1 MSVTRGTATGTGTGT
16 GTATGTS
23 AATHHRGRP
32 RGRHAAPPAL
42 ESSLYVFAL
51 LLPPALLLQR
61 QNWAV
66 PNTGLGTGLGLVVAV
81 MAAAATLAL
90 IASGTLPPL
99 PKDGPVPALLLVWLV
114 AVYASYYA
122 WAIDGVRVAPLF
134 ADIGL
139 MQFTLEAV
147 FVLGLMSALHIQRH
161 LWMFV
166 KILVFCGGVY
176 GGLLVATAAI
186 GTEFSTELR
195 LPLLIDAGALADV
208 EAMRAGF
215 VRPQGMAGHPLEAG
229 SVAAALVP
237 IGFGLTRGLAAKNHP
252 WLFWAALTGITALG
266 AVSTLSRSA
275 TVALVAAFAVM
286 ALRWPFAVVRRTA
299 VGAVAVAVAAALAF
313 PDRFGAYFGLF
324 ALDAGTDSSLFS
336 RQMAREH
343 VANVLTSHFWTG
355 EGMGTQGPLGRPILD
370 NQYLGFIVELGV
382 PVLLVF
388 IALVGVPIYH
398 CLHKSVRLP
407 IRRSHLALGLG
418 GSLTALA
425 VIFAVLDAFA
435 FPQIRMLTF
444 ILLAL
449 VGPAT
454 TTDPPR
460 RRERIR
466 DRLLSALRL
475 APDSANTRAP

>member
-1 MSVTRGTATGTGTGT
+1 MGPVVTNRA
-16 GTATGTS
+16 
-23 AATHHRGRP
+23 RP

-42 ESSLYVFAL
+42 ESSLYLLAL

-66 PNTGLGTGLGLVVAV
+66 PNTGLGTGLGLVIAA
-81 MAAAATLAL
+81 MAAGATLAL
-90 IASGTLPPL
+90 LASGTLPPL
-99 PKDGPVPALLLVWLV
+99 PRNGPVPRLLLLWLV
-114 AVYASYYA
+114 VVYASYYM

-134 ADIGL
+134 ADLGL

-147 FVLGLMSALHIQRH
+147 FVLGLMSALRAERH

-166 KILVFCGGVY
+166 KILVLCGGLY
-176 GGLLVATAAI
+176 GALLVATAAV

-195 LPLLIDAGALADV
+195 LPLLVDAGALAEV

-237 IGFGLTRGLAAKNHP
+237 IGIGLTRGLAAKNHP
-252 WLFWAALTGITALG
+252 WMFWALLTGVTALG

-275 TVALVAAFAVM
+275 TIALLAALACM
-286 ALRWPFAVVRRTA
+286 ALRWPFAVVRKAASAT
-299 VGAVAVAVAAALAF
+299 VAVAVTAAVAF

-324 ALDAGTDSSLFS
+324 SLDASSDSSLFS
-336 RQMAREH
+336 RQMARTH
-343 VANVLTSHFWTG
+343 VAEVLSHRFWTG

-370 NQYLGFIVELGV
+370 NQYLGFVVELGV
-382 PVLLVF
+382 PTMLAF
-388 IALVGVPIYH
+388 IALIGVPTYH
-398 CLHKSVRLP
+398 CLRTSVNLP
-407 IRRSHLALGLG
+407 VRRNHLALGIA
-418 GSLTALA
+418 GSLAALA

-444 ILLAL
+444 IFLAL
-449 VGPAT
+449 VGPACT
-454 TTDPPR
+454 TER
-460 RRERIR
+460 AGQAERIR
-466 DRLLSALRL
+466 DRILSALR
-475 APDSANTRAP
+475 ADRRGPSVVAQPGPP

>member
-1 MSVTRGTATGTGTGT
+1 MTAHTGITGNPGSSGNPRGTARSRT
-16 GTATGTS
+16 
-23 AATHHRGRP
+23 

-66 PNTGLGTGLGLVVAV
+66 PNTGLGTGLGLVIAV
-81 MAAAATLAL
+81 MAAGATLAL

-99 PKDGPVPALLLVWLV
+99 PKDGPVPMLLLVWLV
-114 AVYASYYA
+114 VVYSSYFA
-122 WAIDGVRVAPLF
+122 WAIDGIRVAPLF

-139 MQFTLEAV
+139 LQFTLEAV
-147 FVLGLMSALHIQRH
+147 LVTGLMSALHMKRH

-166 KILVFCGGVY
+166 KILVLCGGVY
-176 GGLLVATAAI
+176 GALLVATAAV

-195 LPLLIDAGALADV
+195 FPLLVDAGALADV

-229 SVAAALVP
+229 SVAAVLVP

-252 WLFWAALTGITALG
+252 WMFWAVVTGVTALG
-266 AVSTLSRSA
+266 AVSTFSRSA
-275 TVALVAAFAVM
+275 TVALVFAFAVM
-286 ALRWPFAVVRRTA
+286 AMRWPFDMMLRAA
-299 VGAVAVAVAAALAF
+299 GAAVAVAVAAAVAF

-324 ALDAGTDSSLFS
+324 SLDASSDSSLFS

-343 VANVLTSHFWTG
+343 VARVLSSHFWTG

-370 NQYLGFIVELGV
+370 NQYLGIVVELGV
-382 PVLLVF
+382 PTLLVF
-388 IALVGVPIYH
+388 IALICVPAWH
-398 CLHKSVRLP
+398 CLHKSVHLP
-407 IRRSHLALGLG
+407 VRRAHLTLGIA
-418 GSLTALA
+418 GSLAALA

-444 ILLAL
+444 VLLAL

-454 TTDPPR
+454 TTQPPR
-460 RRERIR
+460 SRERIR
-466 DRLLSALRL
+466 DRLLSALR
-475 APDSANTRAP
+475 PERPGTR